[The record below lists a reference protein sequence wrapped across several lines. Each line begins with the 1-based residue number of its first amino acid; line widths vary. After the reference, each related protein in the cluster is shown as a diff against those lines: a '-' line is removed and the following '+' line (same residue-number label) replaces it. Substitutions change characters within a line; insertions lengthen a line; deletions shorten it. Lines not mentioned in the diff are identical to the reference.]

1 MFKASILICAIA
13 MPNCVT
19 LEDTRGPYV
28 TRNECVQRVDEM
40 VKDMAPFLP
49 PNPDIKF
56 KCARVE
62 GEAT

>member
-1 MFKASILICAIA
+1 
-13 MPNCVT
+13 
-19 LEDTRGPYV
+19 
-28 TRNECVQRVDEM
+28 M